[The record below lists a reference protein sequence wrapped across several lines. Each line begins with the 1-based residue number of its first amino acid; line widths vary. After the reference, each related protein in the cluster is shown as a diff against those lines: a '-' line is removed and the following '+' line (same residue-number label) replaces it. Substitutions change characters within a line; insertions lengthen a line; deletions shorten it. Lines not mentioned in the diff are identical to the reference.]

1 MDDLSIAFLERW
13 VEENVTPVPA
23 NRQAAEAVR
32 LAAACTRDA
41 AEEDITEETLAEIA
55 SEESDGD
62 DLVAFMAKALER
74 AELEAEDDRPTTT
87 RKKDLATRRSV
98 SDATQ
103 RLQRV
108 WLAQATGMTS
118 TPTCTE
124 CSLPPSR
131 MPLIGLTSS

>member
-62 DLVAFMAKALER
+62 DLVAFMAKALEK
-74 AELEAEDDRPTTT
+74 AELEAEDDGADDDEEEET
-87 RKKDLATRRSV
+87 
-98 SDATQ
+98 
-103 RLQRV
+103 
-108 WLAQATGMTS
+108 
-118 TPTCTE
+118 
-124 CSLPPSR
+124 
-131 MPLIGLTSS
+131 